1 MNGITK
7 IKNKLIT
14 SDLKDSDYR
23 VLTYLIARSKNGEC
37 FPSLKTIAKELSRT
51 KETIRKSIE
60 RLIEQKYITKQS
72 RKIGSGKITSNLY
85 KINEEYLVNKPKRD
99 EQPNNVELFDYNWLD
114 EED

>member
-1 MNGITK
+1 MGK

-23 VLTYLIARSKNGEC
+23 VLTYLIARSRNGEC
-37 FPSLKTIAKELSRT
+37 FPSLKTIAKDLSRT

-85 KINEEYLVNKPKRD
+85 TINEDYLAIKPKKED
-99 EQPNNVELFDYNWLD
+99 LKETSNVELFDYNWLD